1 MTSQNSST
9 DVKQTAKPVHIG
21 ALLLNTLKRKW
32 TTMLLISIIMFF
44 VLPVP
49 LMMVFSANAE
59 HYARYPESLI
69 NMTEEWS
76 FVIRYALVPIL
87 SVLAVVMSCVMQR
100 YLHRKVSV
108 DFYHSLPI
116 KRGKLFASQ
125 LVSGYLILLIP
136 TVVMFVIALIVI
148 TANGGMNGNVMT
160 GSLVTLGE
168 GIVYSLLF
176 YGLASLVGVVTGV
189 TAVHLI
195 LTAVAIFIVPI
206 IYAVSVSFCGI
217 FVENMWDSWYLGEK
231 LLSKLSPV
239 LNFIINAETD
249 RTTPLQVVLY
259 LSFAAAFFALAYIV
273 YRHYKSE
280 RAEISVIFPS
290 LGEVIKYLV
299 LFPAT
304 LGGGLIFYYM
314 MDSGWW
320 TVFGMIC
327 GGVLTFMLANTIL
340 NKSAKAM
347 FRGWKGLCVYAG
359 VFAVLMVML
368 FNDAFGIN
376 SQVKFGLGKVEVA
389 FEGDTRV
396 MTFTEDE
403 TMEALRQFNNKKT
416 GDSKDWG
423 DYRYDR
429 YLAIDGKDVSF
440 YVSDSLKRI
449 KLRVVYY
456 PKFGLPIAKELWIYN
471 KSDYESELRTLLDS
485 REFSEQYAKMWASVS
500 TSEGDSYFDT
510 SYCMTFDD
518 KVRKNYVST
527 YKFSELS
534 PVKVRNALAA
544 DTGNVNFDTF
554 QQLSFGFLNT
564 ACEIDYEHDGVNWS
578 DRWLRIPLTPEKTN
592 LLELL
597 YEAKSS
603 NIRPE
608 DYLKEYAKAV
618 GEVTVYD
625 LETDEKETF
634 NDPRDV
640 LEILG
645 SLTAIGQ
652 EMYGADY
659 CQFTLND
666 PRYLAIYSLEYYDG
680 ETAAGISK
688 TEYVCAFRLGKVPA
702 FVTD

>member
-1 MTSQNSST
+1 MTSQSSST
-9 DVKQTAKPVHIG
+9 NIKQTAKPVHIG

-32 TTMLLISIIMFF
+32 TTMLLIAIIMFF

-49 LMMVFSANAE
+49 LMMVFSANAALYE
-59 HYARYPESLI
+59 GYPEQLI

-76 FVIRYALVPIL
+76 YVIRYALVPIS
-87 SVLAVVMSCVMQR
+87 SVLAVVMSCVMLR
-100 YLHRKVSV
+100 YLHKKVSV

-136 TVVMFVIALIVI
+136 TAVMFVIALIVI
-148 TANGGMNGNVMT
+148 TANGGMTGNVIT

-195 LTAVAIFIVPI
+195 LTGVAIFIVPI
-206 IYAVSVSFCGI
+206 IYGVSVAFCGI
-217 FVENMWDSWYLGEK
+217 FVDNMWDSWYLSEGV
-231 LLSKLSPV
+231 LSKLSPV
-239 LNFIINAETD
+239 LNFIINAET
-249 RTTPLQVVLY
+249 RTTPVQVVLY
-259 LSFAAAFFALAYIV
+259 LLFAALCFALAYIV
-273 YRHYKSE
+273 YLHYRSE
-280 RAEISVIFPS
+280 RAEISVIFPA

-314 MDSGWW
+314 MNSGWW

-327 GGVLTFMLANTIL
+327 GGLLTFMLANTIL
-340 NKSAKAM
+340 NKTAKAM

-359 VFAVLMVML
+359 VIAVLMVML
-368 FNDAFGIN
+368 FNDVFGIN
-376 SQVKFGLGKVEVA
+376 SQVTGGLRKVEAV

-396 MTFTEDE
+396 MTFTEEE

-429 YLAIDGKDVSF
+429 YLAIDSDDTSF
-440 YVSDSLKRI
+440 YVSDSLNRI

-485 REFSEQYAKMWASVS
+485 REFSGQYAKMWASVS

-510 SYCMTFDD
+510 IYCMTFDD

-564 ACEIDYEHDGVNWS
+564 ACEIDYEHNGVNWS
-578 DRWLRIPLTPEKTN
+578 DRWLRIPLTPEKTS

-634 NDPRDV
+634 KDPGDV

-645 SLTAIGQ
+645 SLSVLGQ
-652 EMYGADY
+652 EMYGSDY

-680 ETAAGISK
+680 ESATGMSK

>member
-1 MTSQNSST
+1 MTSQSSST
-9 DVKQTAKPVHIG
+9 NIKQTAKPVHIG

-32 TTMLLISIIMFF
+32 TTMLLIAIIMFF

-49 LMMVFSANAE
+49 LMMVFSANAA
-59 HYARYPESLI
+59 HYAGYPEQLI

-76 FVIRYALVPIL
+76 YVIRYALVPIS
-87 SVLAVVMSCVMQR
+87 SVLAVVMSCVMLR
-100 YLHRKVSV
+100 YLHKKVSV

-136 TVVMFVIALIVI
+136 TAVMLIIALIVI
-148 TANGGMNGNVMT
+148 TANGGMTGNVIT

-195 LTAVAIFIVPI
+195 LTGVAIFIVPI
-206 IYAVSVSFCGI
+206 IYGVSVAFCGI
-217 FVENMWDSWYLGEK
+217 FVENMWDSWYLSEGV
-231 LLSKLSPV
+231 LSKLSPV
-239 LNFIINAETD
+239 LNFIINAET
-249 RTTPLQVVLY
+249 RTTPVQVVLY
-259 LSFAAAFFALAYIV
+259 LFFAALCFALAYIV
-273 YRHYKSE
+273 YLHYKSE

-290 LGEVIKYLV
+290 LGEVVKYLV
-299 LFPAT
+299 VFPAT

-314 MDSGWW
+314 MNSGWW

-327 GGVLTFMLANTIL
+327 GGLLTFMLANTIL
-340 NKSAKAM
+340 NKTAKAM

-368 FNDAFGIN
+368 FNDVFGIN
-376 SQVKFGLGKVEVA
+376 SQVTGGLRKVEAV

-396 MTFTEDE
+396 MTFTEEE

-416 GDSKDWG
+416 GDNMYTDN
-423 DYRYDR
+423 YRYDR

-440 YVSDSLKRI
+440 YVSDSLNRI
-449 KLRVVYY
+449 KLKVVYY

-485 REFSEQYAKMWASVS
+485 REFSGQYAKMWASVS

-564 ACEIDYEHDGVNWS
+564 ACETDYEHDGVNWS
-578 DRWLRIPLTPEKTN
+578 DKWLRIPLTTEKTN

-597 YEAKSS
+597 YESTSS

-634 NDPRDV
+634 KDPGDV

-645 SLTAIGQ
+645 SLSVLGQ
-652 EMYGADY
+652 EMYGSDY

-666 PRYLAIYSLEYYDG
+666 PRYLALYSLEYYDG